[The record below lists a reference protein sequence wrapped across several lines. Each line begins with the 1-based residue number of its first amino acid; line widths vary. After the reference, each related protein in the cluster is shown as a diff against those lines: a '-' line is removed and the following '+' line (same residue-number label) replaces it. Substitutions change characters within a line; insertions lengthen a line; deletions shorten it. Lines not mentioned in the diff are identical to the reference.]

1 MTHVAEVL
9 YAITMGAAAC
19 AVAFCP
25 DGKLALTMLLAG
37 FWLVL
42 GSLLLGLVLLGSVLW
57 QA

>member
-25 DGKLALTMLLAG
+25 DGKLAVTMLLAG

-42 GSLLLGLVLLGSVLW
+42 GSLLLVLVTVGSFLW

>member
-25 DGKLALTMLLAG
+25 DGKLAVTMLLAG
-37 FWLVL
+37 FWLVF

>member
-25 DGKLALTMLLAG
+25 DGKLAVTMLLAG